1 MGCDFRYAKAM
12 GLHVAA
18 VDLGLEKMALARK
31 LGAEITIDAKTQD
44 PAKEIQ
50 KQIGGGAWST
60 GNCGFTDRLQTSG
73 RHASSRWDLR
83 A

>member
-1 MGCDFRYAKAM
+1 VAIQYAKAM
-12 GLHVAA
+12 GLNVAA
-18 VDLGLEKMALARK
+18 VDLGPEKMALARK

-50 KQIGGGAWST
+50 KQIGGAWGA
-60 GNCGFTDRLQTSG
+60 GNGGFTDRVQVG
-73 RHASSRWDLR
+73 DRHASSRWDLR